1 MKFKHGRHAASSTRA
16 ARQPLIDPTARVMR
30 LDRMT
35 SLTAAVLTALYG
47 APCLADGGAVASSGT
62 AAIAATGAPSPGA
75 AAPANGGTAASG
87 DAPDPG
93 GLQEVMVTATRRTV
107 NAQDLPISI
116 TAVSGAQLQQEGIED
131 IEGLAQ
137 SLAGVN
143 FTDKGAFNGV
153 NGSTL
158 IIRGLNSEQT
168 AGQLGL
174 ATPVVP
180 PVATYVDDTPLFFN
194 VQLEDIDRVEILRGP
209 QGTLYGS
216 GSLGGTIRFVQ
227 NAPDPTAFDAQV
239 DVGAS
244 DTAHTHA
251 PNEEVHGLL
260 NIPFSE
266 TVAIRLNAGYSYDAG
281 FINQPNLYAL
291 NSAGAPISAMPGDPF
306 SPPVKYSEDG
316 TNHNTAENARV
327 AMLWKPNDQFHA
339 EFNYYY
345 QNMQAGGFPY
355 AATQTAAYN
364 NWVSP
369 ATQPT
374 GTFTSPSLALPL
386 YTAPVPPGVDSLSNA
401 DNTLESATDKVGLGA
416 LAVEYD
422 FGFATLTSS
431 TSYADH
437 LNRSTDDLTALY
449 TNFSFFQSLYGQN
462 PRSFV
467 IGKDELDDRPWAEEL
482 RLTSSTGGAL
492 DWVAGLFYR
501 YEKTII
507 QEHEFYPGYLD
518 FYDAC
523 APIYGQSSG
532 NGVSPSYCGV
542 GETAYDP
549 AAATYVDGI
558 PIIKDQTY
566 IGDFETK
573 FRDIAAYGDVT
584 WHITHAWSL
593 TGGTR
598 VFKQEVTQAQQTGLL
613 FDGGPFFGAEPPI
626 ANSSLSDT
634 WSRALWKLNT
644 SYQLDDKNL
653 VYATWS
659 QGFRRGGVNALPA
672 AEPGESY
679 VTPPAL
685 TKLSPDTV
693 DNYEV
698 GFKGELAKRFRYSA
712 AVFDMQW
719 HNVQEGV
726 QLTPLVLPASLNV
739 GDAVSRGAELELFWL
754 LSSHFNVQVDYTY
767 DQTKLT
773 SLNPLFV
780 FPNVSAP
787 PPAIGSP
794 LPGTPKESAA
804 LTLEY
809 LQANV
814 LGWAMRYDITEH
826 YQSALLPA
834 LSATV
839 PTVPG
844 YSMLDTRL
852 SFQRSHWTW
861 MLYLDNVTNTL
872 GIQSYSDPALY
883 GNRWQ
888 AIVSTPRTVGMRIY
902 YALNE

>member
-1 MKFKHGRHAASSTRA
+1 MKFNDARSSTTRSRPTRRPLLDPRA
-16 ARQPLIDPTARVMR
+16 RIIR

-47 APCLADGGAVASSGT
+47 APCLADGS
-62 AAIAATGAPSPGA
+62 APSPDA
-75 AAPANGGTAASG
+75 AAVTATTDAAAGPAPASAAA
-87 DAPDPG
+87 DAPAADASA
-93 GLQEVMVTATRRTV
+93 LQEVMVTATRRTV

-116 TAVSGAQLQQEGIED
+116 TAISGDQLQQQGIED
-131 IEGLAQ
+131 IASLAQ
-137 SLAGVN
+137 SVAGIN
-143 FTDKGAFNGV
+143 YTDKGAFGGV

-168 AGQLGL
+168 AGQLAL
-174 ATPVVP
+174 ASPVVP

-194 VQLEDIDRVEILRGP
+194 LQLQDLDRVEILRGP

-227 NAPDPTAFDAQV
+227 NAPDPTAFDAQGEI
-239 DVGAS
+239 GAG

-251 PNEEVHGLL
+251 GNEEAHGML
-260 NIPFSE
+260 NIPLAP
-266 TVAIRLNAGYSYDAG
+266 TLAIRLNAGYSYDAG
-281 FINQPNLYAL
+281 FINQPNLYRL
-291 NSAGAPISAMPGDPF
+291 DSTGAPISAVPGDVW

-316 TNHNTAENARV
+316 TNHNTAQNARF
-327 AMLWKPNDQFHA
+327 ALLWRPNDRFHA

-345 QNMQAGGFPY
+345 QQMQAGGFPY

-364 NWVSP
+364 NWISP
-369 ATQPT
+369 ATQPS
-374 GTFTSPSLALPL
+374 GTFTNPPL
-386 YTAPVPPGVDSLSNA
+386 VLQLYSAPVPPGVDSLSNA
-401 DNTLESATDKVGLGA
+401 DNAPESATDKVGLGA
-416 LAVEYD
+416 LTLEGD
-422 FGFATLTSS
+422 LGFATITSS

-437 LNRSTDDLTALY
+437 LNRSTDDLTAVY
-449 TNFSFFQSLYGQN
+449 TNFSFYQSLYGQN
-462 PRSFV
+462 PRSYV
-467 IGKDELDDRPWAEEL
+467 IGHDELDDRPWAEEL
-482 RLTSSTGGAL
+482 RFTSKTGGPV
-492 DWVAGLFYR
+492 DWVGGLFYR

-507 QEHEFYPGYLD
+507 QEHEYYPGYLD
-518 FYDAC
+518 FYNAC

-549 AAATYVDGI
+549 TMSTSVDGI
-558 PIIKDQTY
+558 PIVKDQTY

-573 FRDIAAYGDVT
+573 FRDMAAYGDVT
-584 WHITHAWSL
+584 WHITQAWSL

-598 VFKQEVTQAQQTGLL
+598 VFKQDVTQAQQTGLL
-613 FDGGPFFGAEPPI
+613 FDGGPFFGAIPPI
-626 ANSSLSDT
+626 ANSSLSDS
-634 WSRALWKLNT
+634 WSRALWKLNIA
-644 SYQLDDKNL
+644 YQLNDKNL
-653 VYATWS
+653 IYATWS

-685 TKLSPDTV
+685 TKLAPDTV

-698 GFKGELAKRFRYSA
+698 GFKGTLENRFRYSA
-712 AVFDMQW
+712 ALFDMQW

-739 GDAVSRGAELELFWL
+739 GQAVSRGAELEFFAL
-754 LSSHFNVQVDYTY
+754 LSSHFNTQIDYTY

-773 SLNPLFV
+773 ELNPLFV
-780 FPNVSAP
+780 YPNVSAP
-787 PPAIGSP
+787 PPAVGSP
-794 LPGTPKESAA
+794 LPGTPKNSLAV
-804 LTLEY
+804 TLEY
-809 LQANV
+809 LHTQV
-814 LGWAMRYDITEH
+814 LGWDMRYDVTAH
-826 YQSALLPA
+826 YQSSLLPA

-839 PTVPG
+839 PTVAG
-844 YSMLDTRL
+844 YTMLDTRL

-861 MLYLDNVTNTL
+861 TLYLDNVTNTL

-883 GNRWQ
+883 GNRFQ
-888 AIVSTPRTVGMRIY
+888 AIVSTPRTVGMTLY

>member
-1 MKFKHGRHAASSTRA
+1 MNSKNVRSPANAACAKMR
-16 ARQPLIDPTARVMR
+16 RFIDPSVRVIR

-47 APCLADGGAVASSGT
+47 APCIADDGAG
-62 AAIAATGAPSPGA
+62 AATAQNEPA
-75 AAPANGGTAASG
+75 AQTS
-87 DAPDPG
+87 

-116 TAVSGAQLQQEGIED
+116 TAISGDQLQAQGIED
-131 IEGLAQ
+131 MANLAQ
-137 SLAGVN
+137 SVAGVN
-143 FTDKGAFNGV
+143 FTNKGAFDGV

-194 VQLEDIDRVEILRGP
+194 LQLQDLDRVEILRGP

-227 NAPDPTAFDAQV
+227 NAPDPTAFDAQGEIGV
-239 DVGAS
+239 S

-251 PNEEVHGLL
+251 PNEEAHGVL
-260 NIPFSE
+260 NIPFGD
-266 TVAIRLNAGYSYDAG
+266 TFAVRLNAGDSYAAG
-281 FINQPNLYAL
+281 FINQPNLYVL
-291 NSAGAPISAMPGDPF
+291 NAQGAPVSADPGNVW

-316 TNHNTAENARV
+316 TNTNTAREARIS
-327 AMLWKPNDQFHA
+327 ALWKPNDDFHA
-339 EFNYYY
+339 QLTYYY
-345 QNMQAGGFPY
+345 QQMQAGGFPY

-364 NWVSP
+364 AWISP
-369 ATQPT
+369 ATQPV
-374 GTFTSPSLALPL
+374 GTFSNPALATQL
-386 YTAPVPPGVDSLSNA
+386 YNSPVPAGVDSLSNA
-401 DNTLESATDKVGLGA
+401 DVAPESATDKVGLGA
-416 LAVEYD
+416 LTLEYNL
-422 FGFATLTSS
+422 GFATLTSS

-449 TNFSFFQSLYGQN
+449 TNFSFYQSLYGQN
-462 PRSFV
+462 PRSYV
-467 IGKDELDDRPWAEEL
+467 IGHDELDDRPWVEEL
-482 RLTSSTGGAL
+482 RLASRTGGAI

-501 YEKTII
+501 YEKTNI

-518 FYDAC
+518 FYNQC
-523 APIYGQSSG
+523 EPIYGQSSG

-542 GETAYDP
+542 GETAYTP
-549 AAATYVDGI
+549 GTLTYVDGI
-558 PIIKDQTY
+558 PIIKDQAY

-573 FRDIAAYGDVT
+573 FRDMAAYGDAT
-584 WHITHAWSL
+584 WHITSAWSL

-598 VFKQEVTQAQQTGLL
+598 LFKQTVSQAQQTGLL
-613 FDGGPFFGAEPPI
+613 FDGGPFFGSTPPI
-626 ANSSLSDT
+626 ANTSLSDS
-634 WSRALWKLNT
+634 WSRPLWKLNT
-644 SYQLDDKNL
+644 SYQLNDKNL

-659 QGFRRGGVNALPA
+659 QGFRRGGVNALPS

-685 TKLSPDTV
+685 TKLAPDTV

-698 GFKGELAKRFRYSA
+698 GFKGTVENRLRYSA
-712 AVFDMQW
+712 AIFDMQW

-739 GDAVSRGAELELFWL
+739 GDAVSRGVEVELFAL
-754 LSSHFNVQVDYTY
+754 LSQHFNAQVDYTY

-780 FPNVSAP
+780 YPNVSAP

-794 LPGTPKESAA
+794 LPGTPKNSVAV
-804 LTLEY
+804 TLEY
-809 LQANV
+809 VHSHV
-814 LGWAMRYDITEH
+814 LGWEMRYDITAH
-826 YQSALLPA
+826 YQSSILPA

-839 PTVPG
+839 PTVAG
-844 YSMLDTRL
+844 YTMLDTRL

-861 MLYLDNVTNTL
+861 SLYLDNVTNTL

-888 AIVSTPRTVGMRIY
+888 AIVSTPRTVGMQLS